1 MSNALT
7 TSGRPCPRPRYPQA
21 SLSSR
26 KARLL
31 VADDS
36 RDMRECLVQLLGAEF
51 DVVAVVE
58 NGRQAVDA
66 AVQCLPDIAVLD
78 ISMPVMDGLD
88 ALVRLRGIDPR
99 LPVVFLTAYEDEDLL
114 RAAREGGARGYV
126 LKMNMASDLVGAIR
140 SVLDGAPFVSA
151 ATS

>member
-1 MSNALT
+1 
-7 TSGRPCPRPRYPQA
+7 
-21 SLSSR
+21 
-26 KARLL
+26 
-31 VADDS
+31 
-36 RDMRECLVQLLGAEF
+36 MRECLVQLLGAEF

-140 SVLDGAPFVSA
+140 SVLDGAPFVSEA
-151 ATS
+151 AS

>member
-140 SVLDGAPFVSA
+140 SVLDGAPFVSEA
-151 ATS
+151 AS